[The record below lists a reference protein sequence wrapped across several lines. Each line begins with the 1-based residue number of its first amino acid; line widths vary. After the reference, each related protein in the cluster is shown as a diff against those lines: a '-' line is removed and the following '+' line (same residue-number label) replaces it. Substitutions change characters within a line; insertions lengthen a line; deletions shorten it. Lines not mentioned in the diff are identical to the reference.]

1 MYKFLFAL
9 LVAALPMRNGRA
21 EFIALGLPGS
31 QLAAL
36 SADGCTAVGNVSG
49 DGAAGFRWSVG
60 AEVKRLEA
68 AISVRA
74 LSASGRYAA
83 GSSLDAERR
92 EVASYW
98 DADGRLHRL
107 GGAPGVDAISV
118 VSQAFG
124 ITDQPRVVGS
134 VGSAASAFMW
144 SPEVGLRV
152 LAAPNADAAARAQGV
167 SDDGATIYGW
177 SEAKNGQRHGAIWSQ
192 GKPRLLL
199 DRSGAS
205 VREIVAANRSAD
217 VLIGALDEHHD
228 HAAYHWTAD
237 GGVQPVLPAQGDAQP
252 LHLFASSADGRV
264 LVGSAGEG
272 NARRAMLWTAD
283 AGLQPLDRWLSD
295 RGVAVPRDWHLSA
308 VTAITGDG
316 QRMAGWGM
324 RDGRFDSFVLD
335 VSAQETFSR
344 ACDVAASLGTRRQ
357 ERPAHASSGAKTS
370 GTDVPRR

>member
-1 MYKFLFAL
+1 MHKLLLAL
-9 LVAALPMRNGRA
+9 LIAALPIRNARA

-49 DGAAGFRWSVG
+49 DDASGFRWSVSA

-74 LSASGRYAA
+74 ISASGRYAA

-134 VGSAASAFMW
+134 VGSAASAFVW
-144 SPEVGLRV
+144 SPEAGLRV

-177 SEAKNGQRHGAIWSQ
+177 SEAKNGQRRGAIWSQ
-192 GKPRLLL
+192 GTPRLLL
-199 DRSGAS
+199 DRFGAS
-205 VREIVAANRSAD
+205 VREIVGANRSAD
-217 VLIGALDEHHD
+217 VLIGVLDDHHD
-228 HAAYHWTAD
+228 HAAYRWSAKA
-237 GGVQPVLPAQGDAQP
+237 GVQPLLPTQGDMQS

-272 NARRAMLWTAD
+272 NARRAMVWTAD
-283 AGLQPLDRWLSD
+283 AGLQLLDHWLSD
-295 RGVAVPRDWHLSA
+295 RGVTVPHDWDLSA

-316 QRMAGWGM
+316 RRMAGWGM
-324 RDGRFDSFVLD
+324 HEGRFDSFVLD
-335 VSAQETFSR
+335 ASTQKTFSR
-344 ACDVAASLGTRRQ
+344 ACDAADRLGTRHR
-357 ERPAHASSGAKTS
+357 ELPAPASSGAKTS
-370 GTDVPRR
+370 GSQVSR